1 MCTKCC
7 AYEGASPFVRKCGSA
22 AGARRGG
29 GKPCEEKVWAR
40 EELKCIMSGGAKRRR
55 KKGKSSGE
63 RRERGE
69 GEEKEVKKPR
79 RKKKA
84 GRRRRKSRKKAPE
97 EEESGAKERKKKGRS
112 PAKEMKWS
120 RGEKHGRIC
129 THLRV
134 QICAGKCIRAGI
146 NCLLMNMCRE
156 FDLIFQM

>member
-1 MCTKCC
+1 M
-7 AYEGASPFVRKCGSA
+7 R
-22 AGARRGG
+22 
-29 GKPCEEKVWAR
+29 AR
-40 EELKCIMSGGAKRRR
+40 EEMKCIMSGGAKRRR
-55 KKGKSSGE
+55 KKGKSPGE

-69 GEEKEVKKPR
+69 GEEKEVKKPQ

-84 GRRRRKSRKKAPE
+84 GRRRRKRSEKAPE

-112 PAKEMKWS
+112 PAKELKWS

>member
-7 AYEGASPFVRKCGSA
+7 AYEEPLLLFVSAGVRQARGEEAGSPARKSV
-22 AGARRGG
+22 GARRIEMYYVG
-29 GKPCEEKVWAR
+29 R
-40 EELKCIMSGGAKRRR
+40 
-55 KKGKSSGE
+55 
-63 RRERGE
+63 
-69 GEEKEVKKPR
+69 GEEKEEEGEKFR
-79 RKKKA
+79 RKKRA
-84 GRRRRKSRKKAPE
+84 GRRRRKRSEKAPE
-97 EEESGAKERKKKGRS
+97 EEESGAKKKEKQEKS

>member
-1 MCTKCC
+1 
-7 AYEGASPFVRKCGSA
+7 
-22 AGARRGG
+22 
-29 GKPCEEKVWAR
+29 
-40 EELKCIMSGGAKRRR
+40 
-55 KKGKSSGE
+55 
-63 RRERGE
+63 
-69 GEEKEVKKPR
+69 VKKPR

-84 GRRRRKSRKKAPE
+84 GRRRRKSRKKASE
-97 EEESGAKERKKKGRS
+97 EEQNGVEGRRKKGKS

-134 QICAGKCIRAGI
+134 QICAGKCIRAEI

>member
-1 MCTKCC
+1 M
-7 AYEGASPFVRKCGSA
+7 FVS

-29 GKPCEEKVWAR
+29 GAKGRESVDAR
-40 EELKCIMSGGAKRRR
+40 RNEMYYVGR
-55 KKGKSSGE
+55 
-63 RRERGE
+63 
-69 GEEKEVKKPR
+69 GEEKEEEGEKPR

-84 GRRRRKSRKKAPE
+84 GRRRRKRSEKAPE

-134 QICAGKCIRAGI
+134 QICAGKCIRAEI

>member
-1 MCTKCC
+1 M
-7 AYEGASPFVRKCGSA
+7 R
-22 AGARRGG
+22 
-29 GKPCEEKVWAR
+29 AR
-40 EELKCIMSGGAKRRR
+40 EEMKCIMSGGAKRRR
-55 KKGKSSGE
+55 KKGKSPGE

>member
-29 GKPCEEKVWAR
+29 GAKGRESVDAR
-40 EELKCIMSGGAKRRR
+40 RNEMYYVGR
-55 KKGKSSGE
+55 
-63 RRERGE
+63 
-69 GEEKEVKKPR
+69 GEEKEKEGEKSRRKKRAGRRRRKRSEKPR

-97 EEESGAKERKKKGRS
+97 EEESGAKEREKKGRS

>member
-22 AGARRGG
+22 AGARR
-29 GKPCEEKVWAR
+29 E
-40 EELKCIMSGGAKRRR
+40 GGAK
-55 KKGKSSGE
+55 G
-63 RRERGE
+63 RESVDAWRNEMYYVGR
-69 GEEKEVKKPR
+69 GEEKEEEGEKSRRKKKAGRRRRKRSEKPR

-84 GRRRRKSRKKAPE
+84 GRRRRKSRKKASE
-97 EEESGAKERKKKGRS
+97 EEESGAKEREKKGRS

>member
-1 MCTKCC
+1 MW
-7 AYEGASPFVRKCGSA
+7 GGRGSES
-22 AGARRGG
+22 ARRNEMYYVG
-29 GKPCEEKVWAR
+29 R
-40 EELKCIMSGGAKRRR
+40 
-55 KKGKSSGE
+55 
-63 RRERGE
+63 
-69 GEEKEVKKPR
+69 GEEKEEEGEKSR
-79 RKKKA
+79 RKKRA
-84 GRRRRKSRKKAPE
+84 GRRRRKRSEKAPE

-134 QICAGKCIRAGI
+134 QICARKCIRAGI

>member
-1 MCTKCC
+1 MD
-7 AYEGASPFVRKCGSA
+7 
-22 AGARRGG
+22 ARRNEMYYVG
-29 GKPCEEKVWAR
+29 R
-40 EELKCIMSGGAKRRR
+40 
-55 KKGKSSGE
+55 
-63 RRERGE
+63 
-69 GEEKEVKKPR
+69 GEEKEEEGEKPR

-84 GRRRRKSRKKAPE
+84 GRRRRKRSEKAPE

-134 QICAGKCIRAGI
+134 QICAGKCIRAEI

>member
-1 MCTKCC
+1 MK
-7 AYEGASPFVRKCGSA
+7 R
-22 AGARRGG
+22 
-29 GKPCEEKVWAR
+29 
-40 EELKCIMSGGAKRRR
+40 IMPSGAKRRR
-55 KKGKSSGE
+55 KKGKSPGE
-63 RRERGE
+63 RRKRGE
-69 GEEKEVKKPR
+69 GEEKEVKSPGGRRKRGEEEEKAGKKPR

-97 EEESGAKERKKKGRS
+97 EEESGAKEREKKGRS

-134 QICAGKCIRAGI
+134 QICAGKCIRAEI

>member
-1 MCTKCC
+1 MMSYDAHDEWKMTRGEEWLG
-7 AYEGASPFVRKCGSA
+7 EGEGVR
-22 AGARRGG
+22 
-29 GKPCEEKVWAR
+29 AR
-40 EELKCIMSGGAKRRR
+40 EEMKCIMSGGAKRRR
-55 KKGKSSGE
+55 KKGKSPGE

-97 EEESGAKERKKKGRS
+97 EEESGAKEEREKKGRS

-134 QICAGKCIRAGI
+134 QICAGKCIRAEI

-156 FDLIFQM
+156 FDLFFQM

>member
-22 AGARRGG
+22 AGARR
-29 GKPCEEKVWAR
+29 E
-40 EELKCIMSGGAKRRR
+40 GGAKGRESVDARRNEMYYVGR
-55 KKGKSSGE
+55 
-63 RRERGE
+63 
-69 GEEKEVKKPR
+69 GEEK
-79 RKKKA
+79 
-84 GRRRRKSRKKAPE
+84 E
-97 EEESGAKERKKKGRS
+97 EEESGAKEREKKGRS

-134 QICAGKCIRAGI
+134 QICAGKCIRAEI